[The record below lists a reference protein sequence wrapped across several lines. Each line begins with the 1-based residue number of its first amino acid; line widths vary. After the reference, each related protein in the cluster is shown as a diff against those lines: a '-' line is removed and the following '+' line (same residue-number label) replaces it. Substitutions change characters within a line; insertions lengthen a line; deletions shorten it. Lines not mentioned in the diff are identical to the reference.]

1 MGLYYEFQMSEPV
14 TRYWLCPNIRV
25 TRGKVG
31 SQYFAFSSADTKSFG
46 ISGLPDQKKAVLT
59 LKILPFSDSAKSKRV
74 VSSPTGN
81 YTVKF
86 GPSWSQRWAWLQEIS
101 KIRRFAT
108 GPYSDN
114 VRFLTA
120 TITEAGLRHIGC

>member
-1 MGLYYEFQMSEPV
+1 M
-14 TRYWLCPNIRV
+14 
-25 TRGKVG
+25 
-31 SQYFAFSSADTKSFG
+31 

-59 LKILPFSDSAKSKRV
+59 LKISPFSDSAKSKRV

-101 KIRRFAT
+101 KIRRFAI
-108 GPYSDN
+108 GPYSD
-114 VRFLTA
+114 
-120 TITEAGLRHIGC
+120 